1 MIGMEISTG
10 QLRLM
15 NPSDLAQAVELSS
28 AAGWNQ
34 TFEDW
39 QMLLELSPQGCF
51 AIESDGHLAATTTLV
66 TYQKRL
72 GWIGMVLTK
81 AEYRGRGL
89 ARRLLTTAL
98 DLADSAGIETIKLDA
113 TEQGR
118 PIYERFGFRTEQPV
132 ERWSRSAI
140 ARALSSKVP
149 IATEFHK
156 VLQYLHEVDT
166 QAFGADRSRVLEMLA
181 RKSTIYSAQNG
192 FVLSRLGR
200 TTDYLGPCVASDPS
214 AAHLIINDAI
224 DASPDRAWSW
234 DLMPAN
240 KDAIAIASEF
250 GFTRQRCL
258 TRMVRGKPLHG
269 HEEMV
274 YAIAGFELG

>member
-15 NPSDLAQAVELSS
+15 NPFDLAQAVEISS

-51 AIESDGHLAATTTLV
+51 AIESDGHLVATTTLV
-66 TYQKRL
+66 TYQRRL

-89 ARRLLTTAL
+89 ARRLLTAAL

-118 PIYERFGFRTEQPV
+118 PIYESFGFRTEQPV
-132 ERWSRSAI
+132 ERWSRPAI
-140 ARALSSKVP
+140 ARAQSSKVP
-149 IATEFHK
+149 IATEFRALSQQ
-156 VLQYLHEVDT
+156 LQKLDF
-166 QAFGADRSRVLEMLA
+166 QAFAADRSMVMGALA
-181 RKSTIYSAQNG
+181 KRSSTYSARCA
-192 FVLSRLGR
+192 FVLSRPGR
-200 TTDYLGPCVASDPS
+200 TTDYLGPFVASDPS
-214 AAHLIINDAI
+214 AAHVIIHDAI

-240 KDAIAIASEF
+240 KDATAIASQF

-258 TRMVRGKPLHG
+258 TRMVRGKPLRG